1 MVLSVKMVL
10 NRAFLITLFIVSSLS
25 LLAQPPG
32 PPEGDCF
39 GSDPMDECPI
49 DGGVGALLIVG
60 VGYGIKK
67 VRESRI
73 KSISTTN

>member
-1 MVLSVKMVL
+1 MVLSVKTVL
-10 NRAFLITLFIVSSLS
+10 MRVFLIALLIVSSLS
-25 LLAQPPG
+25 LLAQPP
-32 PPEGDCF
+32 EDDCF